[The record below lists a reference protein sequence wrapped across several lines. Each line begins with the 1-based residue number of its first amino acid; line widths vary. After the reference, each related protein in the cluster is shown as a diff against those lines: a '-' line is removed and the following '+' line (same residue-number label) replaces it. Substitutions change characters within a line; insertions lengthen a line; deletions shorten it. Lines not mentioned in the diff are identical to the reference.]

1 MQLFT
6 EYCTDIHFFSYN
18 FYQNLFFLTFGA
30 ENDKSTR
37 PLPNP
42 LRGRGYKN

>member
-1 MQLFT
+1 MQLFK
-6 EYCTDIHFFSYN
+6 EYCADIHFFSYN
-18 FYQNLFFLTFGA
+18 FYQNLFFLTFEA

-42 LRGRGYKN
+42 LRGRGD